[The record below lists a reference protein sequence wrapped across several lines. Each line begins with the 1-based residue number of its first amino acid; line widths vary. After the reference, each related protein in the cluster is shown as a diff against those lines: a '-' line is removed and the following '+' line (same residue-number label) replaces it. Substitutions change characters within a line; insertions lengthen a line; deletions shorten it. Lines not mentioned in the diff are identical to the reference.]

1 MVLPFASE
9 RGIAMPRDAGSIS
22 GARAASEPAEVTE
35 RPPKLVLG
43 VSATPMLELVLRLV
57 LELKLVFEL
66 MPEPEHPLSNCIV
79 RPRGAVGV
87 RHGSEPLPNTPKERW
102 SGVLGT
108 GPDLGVADREGSC
121 PLCSS
126 FVLSNLARRA
136 LKAFLGRL
144 VALAI
149 MRLCHL

>member
-43 VSATPMLELVLRLV
+43 VTEIPMFELMVRLVVRLV

-66 MPEPEHPLSNCIV
+66 TPEPEHPLSDCTA
-79 RPRGAVGV
+79 RPRGAVGA
-87 RHGSEPLPNTPKERW
+87 RHGSEPLSNTPKER
-102 SGVLGT
+102 
-108 GPDLGVADREGSC
+108 
-121 PLCSS
+121 
-126 FVLSNLARRA
+126 
-136 LKAFLGRL
+136 
-144 VALAI
+144 
-149 MRLCHL
+149 